1 MRSSNGRSW
10 PERGADLITIETMTD
25 LYELKAALLAAKEN
39 SDLPVI
45 CTMSFEENK
54 RTFTG
59 TAVSAMALTAEGLGA
74 DAIGMNC
81 SLGPAEFKPL
91 IEELSRW
98 TTLPIV
104 SKANAGLPDPATGQ
118 YKVSPEEFARLTAE
132 LIPLGVKLIGGCCG
146 TTPEFIRA
154 LRSAFSAPFLLS
166 AADRNPVCRVYA

>member
-1 MRSSNGRSW
+1 
-10 PERGADLITIETMTD
+10 
-25 LYELKAALLAAKEN
+25 
-39 SDLPVI
+39 
-45 CTMSFEENK
+45 
-54 RTFTG
+54 
-59 TAVSAMALTAEGLGA
+59 MALTAEGLGA

-146 TTPEFIRA
+146 TTTGIYPRA
-154 LRSAFSAPFLLS
+154 AQYLFCPFLLS
-166 AADRNPVCRVYA
+166 AAARNPVCRVTPEKTVVIDQPRIIGERINPTGKKKLKEALKKPGYGLTSWHRRRIRSVTGRRFLTSTSAYQE